1 MEALGKNGVQ
11 NKIVLYPNS
20 CYIDACNN
28 EVDLYMYLFSRYKNI
43 GHYET

>member
-11 NKIVLYPNS
+11 NKIVLYPNL

-28 EVDLYMYLFSRYKNI
+28 KVDL
-43 GHYET
+43 